1 MTTDGHAA
9 DDGAHDDAHDDDA
22 DLRHE
27 GERIAQL
34 IDDLGAIGG
43 APVRQRTEE
52 LVRRLV
58 HLYGAGLGHLLRVL
72 GGDRAQRLDE
82 AARAGIRA
90 DALLSSLLVLHGLHP
105 DPEAAREVDP
115 GPDPAATAPGPAAG
129 LVQID
134 LGRSRAASSAKPAT
148 PEPPAQSAK
157 SEGTP

>member
-1 MTTDGHAA
+1 MTTDGHRDA
-9 DDGAHDDAHDDDA
+9 GPGGEDDAA
-22 DLRHE
+22 ELRQE
-27 GERIAQL
+27 SERIAQL

-58 HLYGAGLGHLLRVL
+58 HLYGAGLAHLLRIL
-72 GGDRAQRLDE
+72 GGDQAQPLDE
-82 AARAGIRA
+82 AARARIRA

-115 GPDPAATAPGPAAG
+115 GPDPAAAPPRPHSG

-134 LGRSRAASSAKPAT
+134 LGRSRPAKSEKSET
-148 PEPPAQSAK
+148 SAK
-157 SEGTP
+157 SEGAP